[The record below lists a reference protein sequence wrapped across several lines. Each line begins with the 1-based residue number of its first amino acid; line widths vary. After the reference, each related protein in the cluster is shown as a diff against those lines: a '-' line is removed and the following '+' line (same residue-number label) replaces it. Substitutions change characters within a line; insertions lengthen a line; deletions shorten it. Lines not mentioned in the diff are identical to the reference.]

1 MRLSD
6 SNGYCQARI
15 VRSKT
20 KKSTRINE
28 NQWDILLCVD
38 TGFPRIYLRKAALN
52 IGKFNFFTG
61 GTFYNLLTNITSD
74 REWFRK
80 NQISDFLLDL
90 LRYL

>member
-20 KKSTRINE
+20 KKSKRING
-28 NQWDILLCVD
+28 IFYCVD
-38 TGFPRIYLRKAALN
+38 TGFPRIYLRKEALN
-52 IGKFNFFTG
+52 IGKFNFFLG
-61 GTFYNLLTNITSD
+61 GTFYNLLTNITGD